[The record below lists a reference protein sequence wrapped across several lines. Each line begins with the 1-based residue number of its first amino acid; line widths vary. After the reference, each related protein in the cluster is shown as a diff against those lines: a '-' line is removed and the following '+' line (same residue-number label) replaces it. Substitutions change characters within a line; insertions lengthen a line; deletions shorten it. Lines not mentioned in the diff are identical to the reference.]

1 MTVMSSN
8 DLTPFG
14 SRWERVNLAKQH
26 RQRQME
32 ATNNLRRPLGDITN
46 VDILPSE
53 GPGIWNLNNIDI
65 PPSEN
70 FHPLGYFLTPCPS
83 KKVADVPSTSP
94 LGLPKGSPGITHQ
107 QYLNDFDIGYY

>member
-32 ATNNLRRPLGDITN
+32 ATTGLRQPLGDITN
-46 VDILPSE
+46 VDRLPKE
-53 GPGIWNLNNIDI
+53 GPGIFN
-65 PPSEN
+65 
-70 FHPLGYFLTPCPS
+70 
-83 KKVADVPSTSP
+83 
-94 LGLPKGSPGITHQ
+94 
-107 QYLNDFDIGYY
+107 